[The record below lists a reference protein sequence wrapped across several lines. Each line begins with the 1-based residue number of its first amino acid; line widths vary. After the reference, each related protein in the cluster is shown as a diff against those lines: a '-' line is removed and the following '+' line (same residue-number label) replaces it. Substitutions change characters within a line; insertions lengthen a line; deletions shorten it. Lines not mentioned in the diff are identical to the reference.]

1 VADKYDFATIEPK
14 WQEIWQ
20 QRELFKTAR
29 RDDQEKF
36 YYLDM
41 FPYPSGE
48 LHMGHV
54 RNYIIGDVVARYK
67 HMQGYNVMH
76 PMGWDAFGL
85 PAENAAIERQIHPA
99 QWTEDCIK
107 QMRVQLDALGLSFD
121 WSREVNTSSPDYYKW
136 TQWLFLKLYE
146 NGLAYRGEATVN
158 WCPSCQT
165 VLANEELDGAVC
177 ERCGTPVELRQVPG
191 QWFFAITKYAQRL
204 LDDLELLDS
213 WPERV
218 RVMQENWIGRSEGV
232 SFKLQLDGRDDS
244 IEVFTTRIDTI
255 YGITFMALAPEHPL
269 VDELTAGTEYEQ
281 IVKDFV
287 SRVLIAGER
296 AREMTDVE
304 KEGVFTGS
312 YAVHPLTGERI
323 PIWVTNYVVME
334 YGTGAI
340 MAVPAHDQRD
350 LEFARQYNIPV
361 RVVINPP
368 GEKLNAATMTEA
380 YEEPGIQVNCEQFTG
395 MPSEQAQEAIADYL
409 QEQGIGHRDVNY
421 RLRDWLISRQRY
433 WGCPIPVIYC
443 SECGE
448 VPVPEQQLPV
458 LLPTDAEFSPTGES
472 PLARVPSFVDAVC
485 PQCGEVANRETDTM
499 TTFVDSSWYYLRY
512 ASPDT
517 MEAAFRRPDADYWL
531 PVDKYV
537 GGIEHAVRHLLYA
550 RFITKVLYDLGYVS
564 FPEPFS
570 ELFTQGM
577 IYKDGAKMSKSKGNV
592 VTPDEINQHYGT
604 DTGRVFILFVGPP
617 DQDAEWSDQGVEGA
631 HRFLQRVWRLAT
643 ENQAKFRADWPAHL
657 VGQASRLT
665 TSADG
670 RDARPTML
678 ANSLN
683 DQQRAIRRKTHQT
696 IMAVTQDI
704 EQMGLNTTVS
714 ALMELTNE
722 LLPFAQE
729 VQDDDITG
737 CAVFSE
743 SIQTLLVLLSPL
755 APHIADELWER
766 LGLPDTTF
774 EQQWPLADEQMAAE
788 EQITIV
794 VQVNGKV
801 RDKLQVP
808 AGTDMAIAQELALA
822 SEAVQ
827 RHIQDKDIQK
837 IIPVPGKLI
846 NIVAQ

>member
-14 WQEIWQ
+14 WQKIWQ
-20 QRELFKTAR
+20 QRELFKTTR

-67 HMQGYNVMH
+67 RMQGYNVMH

-99 QWTEDCIK
+99 QWTEECIDRMK
-107 QMRVQLDALGLSFD
+107 IQLDRLGLGFD

-136 TQWLFLKLYE
+136 TQWLFLQLYH

-165 VLANEELDGAVC
+165 VLANEELEGEVC
-177 ERCGTPVELRQVPG
+177 ERCGTPVEMRRAPG
-191 QWFFAITKYAQRL
+191 QWFLGITQYAQRL
-204 LDDLELLDS
+204 LDDLELLDK

-232 SFKLQLDGRDDS
+232 SFKLPLDGRDDY

-269 VDELTAGTEYEQ
+269 VEELTAGTQYEEP
-281 IVKDFV
+281 VKKFV
-287 SRVLIAGER
+287 RQALAVGER
-296 AREMTDVE
+296 RHEAADVE
-304 KEGVFTGS
+304 KEGMFIGS
-312 YAVHPLTGERI
+312 YAVHPLTGELI

-350 LEFARQYNIPV
+350 LEFARKYEIPV
-361 RVVINPP
+361 RVVIQPP
-368 GEKLNAATMTEA
+368 GQELDAATMTEA
-380 YEEPGIQVNCEQFTG
+380 YEEPGIQVNCEQFSG
-395 MPSEQAQEAIADYL
+395 MPSEQAQQAIADYL
-409 QEQGIGHRDVNY
+409 EQQGIGGRTVNY
-421 RLRDWLISRQRY
+421 KLRDWLVSRQRY
-433 WGCPIPVIYC
+433 WGCPIPIIYC
-443 SECGE
+443 DKCGE
-448 VPVPEQQLPV
+448 VPVPEEDLPV
-458 LLPTDAEFSPTGES
+458 LLPTDAEFKPTGES
-472 PLARVPSFVDAVC
+472 PLARVDEFVNTIC
-485 PQCGEVANRETDTM
+485 PNCGGPARRETDTM
-499 TTFVDSSWYYLRY
+499 TTFTCSSWYYLRY
-512 ASPDT
+512 TSPKAD
-517 MEAAFRRPDADYWL
+517 EIPFRREDADYWL

-550 RFITKVLYDLGYVS
+550 RFITKVLYDLGDIS

-592 VTPDEINQHYGT
+592 VTPDEINQRYGA
-604 DTGRVFILFVGPP
+604 DTGRLFILFVSPP

-631 HRFLQRVWRLAT
+631 YRFLRRVWRLVT
-643 ENQAKFRADWPAHL
+643 DNTDKFRTDWAEL
-657 VGQASRLT
+657 LEV
-665 TSADG
+665 
-670 RDARPTML
+670 
-678 ANSLN
+678 NSN
-683 DQQRAIRRKTHQT
+683 EGQRAIRRKTHQT
-696 IMAVTQDI
+696 IQAVSEDI

-714 ALMELTNE
+714 GLMELTND
-722 LLPFAQE
+722 LLLFAGQAHC
-729 VQDDDITG
+729 DDDG
-737 CAVFSE
+737 SCAVLSE
-743 SIQTLLVLLSPL
+743 GIQALLLLISPL
-755 APHIADELWER
+755 APHIADELWTR
-766 LGLPDTTF
+766 LGLPDTTY
-774 EQQWPLADEQMAAE
+774 EQSWPQADEGVAAAE
-788 EQITIV
+788 QMTIV
-794 VQVNGKV
+794 VQVNGKL
-801 RDKLQVP
+801 RDKLLVP
-808 AGTDMAIAQELALA
+808 AGTDMEQVQQLALA

-827 RHIQDKDIQK
+827 RHIQGKEIK
-837 IIPVPGKLI
+837 RIIPVPGKLI
-846 NIVAQ
+846 NIVVQPLRESHEETDT